1 MLHRVLGVL
10 IILVS
15 LVIAWLM
22 MEFDSFQTTPLPL
35 PAGGTTYILEPGS
48 SIATM
53 ASDLQQLG
61 YLDKPL
67 YLRLLARW
75 NKQAHQIKAGE
86 YFIPA
91 NTTPVQLLNLFVSG
105 KVIVHS
111 LTIIEGWT
119 FQQMMAEV
127 HSNQILVHS
136 LQGLAAEQIMQ
147 RLGYGGEHPE
157 GRFLPTT
164 YHFPRGTTDVQ
175 FLQRAY
181 GAMQKV
187 LEKKWQERDADL
199 PLKSPYEVLTLASIV
214 EKETGLASER
224 AAIAGVFV
232 RRLRKGM
239 LLQTDPTII
248 YGLGEEFDGDIRRRD
263 LTRDTPYNTYLHKGL
278 TPTPICLPGEAALD
292 AAVHPEPGKSLYF
305 VAKGDGSHYFSNSLS
320 EHNSAVRKYQLKQ

>member
-35 PAGGTTYILEPGS
+35 PAEGITYILEPGS

-147 RLGYGGEHPE
+147 RLGYDREHPE